1 MNTIVKTI
9 SLYNQTGNSDKV
21 YVVNLVQ
28 VTPST
33 FQVIGFN
40 GRRGSTLIQRDKNK
54 TPVSLSV
61 ASKTYDDLVNEKKR
75 DNYFEGQDINGVVVN
90 LNASGATSAVKNS
103 SGLMPQLLNP
113 IEIKD
118 AMAYINDDS
127 YMCQEKHDGVR
138 LMFRKSSEGIIGS
151 NKLGLVTS
159 MAVTI
164 HDSLDEIG
172 HAQFDIDGEGIGDH
186 YYVFDVLSFGGQD
199 YKTTPAIDRYNF
211 LRKTFQDSKYIHVV
225 ETAFTREE
233 KLAMYLRAMD
243 EGWEGVVFKRK
254 LSNYVEGRPNSGGD
268 QLKLK
273 FVESA
278 SCVVIAQNPT
288 KRSVSIGFYI
298 GNILTEVGN
307 VTIPPKVNVPEP
319 QQIAEVRY
327 LYATQ
332 SHALFQPVYLGV
344 RDDIVH
350 SECDVSQLKYKRELK
365 AA

>member
-1 MNTIVKTI
+1 MNVIQNTELSYQDNK
-9 SLYNQTGNSDKV
+9 SDKV
-21 YVVNLVQ
+21 YIVNLVKDDSSSGYL
-28 VTPST
+28 V
-33 FQVIGFN
+33 VCHY
-40 GRRGSTLIQRDKNK
+40 GRRGNSLQEAVK
-54 TPVSLSV
+54 TNSPVPLAKAQSV
-61 ASKTYDDLVNEKKR
+61 YSKTVSEKMGKGYKL
-75 DNYFEGQDINGVVVN
+75 DSGVGGAAA
-90 LNASGATSAVKNS
+90 ASAMAQAKAQ

-113 IEIKD
+113 IDIKD
-118 AMAYINDDS
+118 AMAYINDDN

-138 LMFRKSSEGIIGS
+138 LMTRKSSEGIIGS

-159 MAVTI
+159 ISVTI
-164 HDSLDEIG
+164 HDSLDEIS
-172 HAQFDIDGEGIGDH
+172 HAKFDLDGEGIGDH

-254 LSNYVEGRPNSGGD
+254 QSSYVEGRPNSGGD

-278 SCVVIAQNPT
+278 SCVVMVQNPT
-288 KRSVSIGFYI
+288 KRSVAIGFYI
-298 GNILTEVGN
+298 NNILTEVGN
-307 VTIPPKVNVPEP
+307 VTIPPNVNVPEP